1 MTDSTSAI
9 EAKISNLESILTD
22 LREMV
27 VRTNPPD
34 LMTTQECA
42 VYLKCSSERLYQW
55 RKEGGGPPFCQP
67 TERIVRYRRA
77 DVDAWVRGQG

>member
-1 MTDSTSAI
+1 MTDLST
-9 EAKISNLESILTD
+9 LELKLEEIKEL
-22 LREMV
+22 V
-27 VRTNPPD
+27 VRANPPE

-42 VYLKCSSERLYQW
+42 VFLKCSAERLYQW